1 MSAVERVSAP
11 TRALA
16 GAWPDAVRVAFEAVR
31 EPLPVQFVPVAQAAG
46 CVLSQDLRALTDLP
60 AFPTSAMDGYA
71 VAGESGPWTLAG
83 EVLAG
88 ARSEPLSEGC
98 AIRITTGAEL
108 PVGATAVLRWEHAV
122 VDGETVRRAAGH
134 QLPPGRD
141 IRGPGGEARRDDVL
155 LAAGTRLGPAAL
167 GLAAAA
173 GHDTLPVR
181 RKPRVQ
187 ALVLGDE
194 LLDAGPARDGCVRD
208 ALTPALPGWLGGL
221 GCALLSSPRRLPD
234 RLDALVAAIRHAVD
248 DGADVVV
255 TTGGTAA
262 SQADHVH
269 AALAELG
276 ARLLVDGVAVR
287 PGHPQLLAVLPGR
300 PVYVL
305 GLPGNPFAAVSGLV
319 TLGRPLVAA
328 LCGEPVPAAVGL
340 ARLGS
345 RVGGVDRDHRLVPVR
360 VREGEAEPVR
370 HRGASMLR
378 GLVDADALAV
388 VAPGSGA
395 VGDVVELLPL
405 P

>member
-1 MSAVERVSAP
+1 MSGVESVSAP
-11 TRALA
+11 ARAHA
-16 GAWPDAVRVAFEAVR
+16 GSWPDAVRAAFDAVQ
-31 EPLPVQFVPVAQAAG
+31 EPLPVRWVPVTEAAG
-46 CVLSQDLRALTDLP
+46 SVLGQDLRSLTDLP

-71 VAGESGPWTLAG
+71 VAGELGPWTLAG

-88 ARSEPLSEGC
+88 SRSGPLHEGR
-98 AIRITTGAEL
+98 AVRITTGAEL
-108 PVGATAVLRWEHAV
+108 PAGATAVLRWEHAV
-122 VDGETVRRAAGH
+122 VDGETVHLAPGH
-134 QLPPGRD
+134 QLAPGRD
-141 IRGPGGEARRDDVL
+141 VRSPGGEARRDDVL
-155 LAAGTRLGPAAL
+155 LTAGSRLGPAAL

-181 RKPRVQ
+181 SSPRVQ

-194 LLDAGPARDGCVRD
+194 LLDSGPARDGCVRD
-208 ALTPALPGWLGGL
+208 ALTPALPGWLAGL
-221 GCALLSSPRRLPD
+221 GCVLSAPSRVPD
-234 RLDALVAAIRHAVD
+234 RLDALVAAVRRAVD

-262 SQADHVH
+262 GRADHVH

-276 ARLLVDGVAVR
+276 AQLLVDGVAVR
-287 PGHPQLLAVLPGR
+287 PGHPQLLAVLPGPR

-328 LCGEPVPAAVGL
+328 LRGEPVPAAVGR
-340 ARLGS
+340 ARLRS
-345 RVGGVDRDHRLVPVR
+345 RVGGVDRDHRLVPVNLR
-360 VREGEAEPVR
+360 DGEAEPAR

-378 GLVDADALAV
+378 GLVDADALAA

>member
-1 MSAVERVSAP
+1 MSAP
-11 TRALA
+11 TRALT
-16 GAWPDAVRVAFEAVR
+16 GSWPDAVRAAFDAVQ
-31 EPLPVQFVPVAQAAG
+31 EPLPVRCVPVAEAAG
-46 CVLSQDLRALTDLP
+46 CALGQDLRALTDLP

-88 ARSEPLSEGC
+88 SRSGPLRDGH
-98 AIRITTGAEL
+98 AVRITTGAEL
-108 PVGATAVLRWEHAV
+108 PAGATAVLRWEHAV
-122 VDGETVRRAAGH
+122 VRGETVRLAPGRLLA
-134 QLPPGRD
+134 PGRD
-141 IRGPGGEARRDDVL
+141 VRTPGGEARRGDVL

-181 RKPRVQ
+181 PRPRVQ

-194 LLDAGPARDGCVRD
+194 LLDSGPARDGCVRD
-208 ALTPALPGWLGGL
+208 ALTPALPGWLAGL
-221 GCALLSSPRRLPD
+221 GCAQLSSPRRVPD
-234 RLDALVAAIRHAVD
+234 RLDALVSAVRRAVAG
-248 DGADVVV
+248 GADVVV

-269 AALAELG
+269 AALGELG

-287 PGHPQLLAVLPGR
+287 PGHPQLLAVLPGSR
-300 PVYVL
+300 PVYLL

-328 LCGEPVPAAVGL
+328 LRGEPPPAAVGQ
-340 ARLGS
+340 ARLRA

-360 VREGEAEPVR
+360 VRDGEAEPAP

-378 GLVDADALAV
+378 GLAGADALAV

>member
-1 MSAVERVSAP
+1 MHSVPAS
-11 TRALA
+11 TRARA
-16 GAWPDAVRVAFEAVR
+16 DAWPDAVRAAFGVVQQ
-31 EPLPVQFVPVAQAAG
+31 PLPVRWVPVSEAADS
-46 CVLSQDLRALTDLP
+46 VLGQDLRALTDLP

-71 VAGESGPWTLAG
+71 VAGGPGPWTLAG

-88 ARSEPLSEGC
+88 SRSGPLSEGR
-98 AIRITTGAEL
+98 AVRITTGAEL
-108 PVGATAVLRWEHAV
+108 PAGATAVLRWEDAV
-122 VDGETVRRAAGH
+122 ADGETVRSAAGD
-134 QLPPGRD
+134 LLLPGRD
-141 IRGPGGEARRDDVL
+141 VRSPGGEALRGDVL
-155 LAAGTRLGPAAL
+155 LAAGARLGPTAL

-181 RKPRVQ
+181 PRPRTR

-194 LLDAGPARDGCVRD
+194 LLDCGPARDGCVRD
-208 ALTPALPGWLGGL
+208 ALTPALPGWLAGL
-221 GCALLSSPRRLPD
+221 GYALLSSPQRVPD
-234 RLDALVAAIRHAVD
+234 RLGALVAAIRRAVD
-248 DGADVVV
+248 DHADVVV

-287 PGHPQLLAVLPGR
+287 PGHPQLLAVLPGSR

-328 LCGEPVPAAVGL
+328 LRGEPAPGAVGR
-340 ARLGS
+340 ARLRS
-345 RVGGVDRDHRLVPVR
+345 RVGGVDRDHRLVPVTLSD
-360 VREGEAEPVR
+360 GEAEAAR

-378 GLVDADALAV
+378 GLVGADALAV

-395 VGDVVELLPL
+395 VGDIVELLPL